1 MRASE
6 RTMLIFVAVAS
17 LAGGAA
23 RAGTAQPAG
32 PAALAAAGDLASEV
46 TKLKG
51 EIEGLKGMVPD
62 QSHVMKDIAY
72 HFSNLWFAGQ
82 ARNWPLAGFY
92 LSETRSHLRWAIRVR
107 PVRLPTTGELDL
119 LGIFDGVD
127 RSMLAA
133 M

>member
-6 RTMLIFVAVAS
+6 RTMVIFVAVAT

-32 PAALAAAGDLASEV
+32 PVAPAAAGDLASEV

-51 EIEGLKGMVPD
+51 ETEGLKGIVPD

-72 HFSNLWFAGQ
+72 HSSTLWFAGQ
-82 ARNWPLAGFY
+82 AQNWPLARY
-92 LSETRSHLRWAIRVR
+92 HLSESRSRVR
-107 PVRLPTTGELDL
+107 L
-119 LGIFDGVD
+119 
-127 RSMLAA
+127 
-133 M
+133 